1 MSQATGLFRRLGAM
15 LYDALL
21 ILALLFLATI
31 PFLAAS
37 AGEAVAPETLAYQV
51 TLVAVVYVFLVG
63 FWCRRGST
71 LGMLAWGL
79 RVEQADGS
87 LPTIGQGSIRFMVA
101 IVSLLAAGLGFW
113 WQLWDKDKLTWH
125 DRASGTRTNYYP
137 KDKDKNQA

>member
-1 MSQATGLFRRLGAM
+1 MKQATGLLRRLGAI
-15 LYDALL
+15 LYDSLL

-37 AGEAVAPETLAYQV
+37 AGEAVAPETLAYQA
-51 TLVAVVYVFLVG
+51 TLAAVVYAFLVG

-79 RVEQADGS
+79 RVEQVDGT
-87 LPTIGQGSIRFMVA
+87 LPTIGQASIRFLVA
-101 IVSLLAAGLGFW
+101 IVSWLAVGFGFW

-125 DRASGTRTNYYP
+125 DRASNTRTNYYP
-137 KDKDKNQA
+137 KDKKTAD

>member
-71 LGMLAWGL
+71 LGMLA
-79 RVEQADGS
+79 
-87 LPTIGQGSIRFMVA
+87 
-101 IVSLLAAGLGFW
+101 LLAQAMTPLFAWMLPVYAALVMAVYGFVW
-113 WQLWDKDKLTWH
+113 VRFGNLLTH
-125 DRASGTRTNYYP
+125 QEPSA
-137 KDKDKNQA
+137 